1 VVNISKRLFLLAAFG
16 LMLSPTPLI
25 IAASSV
31 AQPGSIMGN
40 LLRYRMGLSVADLRV
55 LAAGS
60 PVIKSLDTPV
70 REELAYVGVVY
81 INTPAQHYID
91 RFRDI
96 EQFESGSGVPQIGK
110 FSSVPRLEDLASLT
124 LPALDVEALSKCRP
138 GDCDVKLSA
147 NAMRRFRDEVA
158 WASPNAAAQA
168 NEVAREIILDLVSR
182 YQVDGNIA
190 LGDYHDGSEPLSVTE
205 QFRSL
210 LTSRTPMPVS
220 VPEFLEYLDDYP
232 HGRPAAAEDFFYWAV
247 VDFGFQ
253 QTTRVNHVA
262 IYPLAVGL
270 PSSVAYAIAIKQL
283 YASHYFRTTLEL
295 RFLVNDERPSD
306 SRGTYLIS
314 ITRSRSDLLTGFKGF
329 FLRPIVNLR
338 SRTAVLGYLE
348 HAKRQMESLSPVTP

>member
-1 VVNISKRLFLLAAFG
+1 MVNISKRLFLLAAFG

-220 VPEFLEYLDDYP
+220 VPEFWSILTITRTVVLQP
-232 HGRPAAAEDFFYWAV
+232 PKTFSIGRWLILVFNKPLGSTMSLSILWLWGFRPVLRTQLRSNNSTPAIISV
-247 VDFGFQ
+247 
-253 QTTRVNHVA
+253 
-262 IYPLAVGL
+262 L
-270 PSSVAYAIAIKQL
+270 PSSCGFW
-283 YASHYFRTTLEL
+283 STTSAL
-295 RFLVNDERPSD
+295 
-306 SRGTYLIS
+306 
-314 ITRSRSDLLTGFKGF
+314 
-329 FLRPIVNLR
+329 PIV
-338 SRTAVLGYLE
+338 A
-348 HAKRQMESLSPVTP
+348 API